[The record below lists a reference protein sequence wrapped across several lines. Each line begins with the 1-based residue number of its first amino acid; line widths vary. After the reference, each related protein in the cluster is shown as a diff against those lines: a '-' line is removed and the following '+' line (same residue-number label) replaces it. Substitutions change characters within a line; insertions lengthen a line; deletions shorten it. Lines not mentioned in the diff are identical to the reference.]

1 MSDNSPDISA
11 FERCVESINAAYT
24 RLGHRLGWRFLAG
37 PRRTFAS
44 HAPFALITLNPGGAR
59 EDPNHPRASSEN
71 SSAYWIE
78 SWKGCPP
85 GTAPLQFQFQELFA
99 RIVTIVDASES
110 PRAFVENRVLVAHFV
125 PFRSPSLAALHRR
138 CESIAFARRFW
149 AEILAEWI
157 PRTILTIDRVTFKN
171 LHGIIS
177 NRAAKVV
184 AHRRFPTGWGRCS
197 AEAFRFRMSECGETV
212 TLARLP
218 HLSRFRLMSNE
229 TCRQPVQDFLDYV
242 CAPAHQA
249 AVPHHSHACRQGPR
263 MRSAPRAPREGDASP
278 PRRIDSVSHRR
289 LGPSL
294 RLAGIEGADLYR
306 EWETH
311 IEDQRAR
318 AAFRLLV
325 DVAASLPHLV
335 LSFRKK
341 GKLKTCCLHDWSE
354 RRPRLPYSF
363 IVNRSWIK
371 FYFRFREA
379 RAGKDALKR
388 DFNSFEDGNSRGEWT
403 VKLRTEE
410 DVRLLLTHLRGNM
423 KLFDRYVAVDWSA
436 SSRRERGENSI
447 WLAVRG
453 MGRRVEYK
461 NPATRQEAMKYI
473 ETLLRTATAE
483 GRRLLC
489 GFDFPFGFPA
499 GTAQALTGRAGW
511 EAVWCRVAKLI
522 EDDPR
527 NRNNRFKVAAKLN
540 AHFDGD
546 GPFYGNG
553 LQEDIPGLPRNKPRW
568 GANLPP
574 TCRYAESKVKS
585 AQEVWK
591 LLGNG
596 SVGGQALTGIAALE
610 HLRHCTGARVWP
622 FETLGEGRSHVLA
635 EIYPSLIEPDPG
647 PEVKDRRQVGAVAI
661 ALQTLDEDGELGRY
675 LDVPSEM
682 PATVRQEEG
691 LILGMQNPA
700 GFQRAARERA
710 VHPGEHLAEE
720 LKEVGM
726 SMAALARLLQVP
738 TNRITEILNGRRAV
752 TGDTALRLGHFFG
765 ISAEFWL
772 NLQKLYELRVAEEE
786 AGEEIQALPTLK
798 DRH

>member
-1 MSDNSPDISA
+1 MSDDSPDISA
-11 FERCVESINAAYT
+11 LERRVETISAAYT

-37 PRRTFAS
+37 PRRTFTS
-44 HAPFALITLNPGGAR
+44 RAPFALITLNPGGSH
-59 EDPNHPRASSEN
+59 EDPDHPRTSSEN
-71 SSAYWIE
+71 GSAYWIE
-78 SWKGCPP
+78 SWKGYPP

-125 PFRSPSLAALHRR
+125 PFRSPSLDTLHRR
-138 CESIAFARRFW
+138 SESIAFARQFW
-149 AEILAEWI
+149 AELLAECL

-177 NRAAKVV
+177 NRLAAVV
-184 AHRRFPTGWGRCS
+184 AHRRFPTGWGRYT
-197 AEAFRFRMSECGETV
+197 AEAFRFQMSERGETV

-229 TCRQPVQDFLDYV
+229 ACRQPVQDFLDYV
-242 CAPAHQA
+242 CAPGHQA
-249 AVPHHSHACRQGPR
+249 AVPHHSHARRQGPR
-263 MRSAPRAPREGDASP
+263 LRSAPRVPREVDASRR
-278 PRRIDSVSHRR
+278 RRIDSVSHRR
-289 LGPSL
+289 LGTSL
-294 RLAGIEGADLYR
+294 QLAGIEGADLYP
-306 EWETH
+306 EWEAH

-325 DVAASLPHLV
+325 DIAASLPHLV

-341 GKLKTCCLHDWSE
+341 GVLKTCCLHDRSG

-388 DFNSFEDGNSRGEWT
+388 DFDSFEDGNSKGEWT
-403 VKLRTEE
+403 VRLRTEE
-410 DVRLLLTHLRGNM
+410 EVRRLLTHLGGNM
-423 KLFDRYVAVDWSA
+423 KLFDGYVAVDWSA
-436 SSRRERGENSI
+436 SSVPRRGENSI

-453 MGRRVEYK
+453 TGRTVEYE
-461 NPATRQEAMKYI
+461 NPATRQEAMEYI
-473 ETLLRTATAE
+473 ETLLRTATAT

-489 GFDFPFGFPA
+489 GFDFPFGYPA
-499 GTAQALTGRAGW
+499 GTALALTGRAGW
-511 EAVWCRVAKLI
+511 EAVWSRVAKLI
-522 EDDPR
+522 EDGPA
-527 NRNNRFKVAAKLN
+527 NRNNRFKAAARLN

-546 GPFYGNG
+546 GPFWGNG
-553 LQEDIPGLPRNKPRW
+553 LNEDIPGLPRNKPRAGW

-574 TCRYAESKVKS
+574 NRRYAESMVKS

-591 LLGNG
+591 LWGNG

-610 HLRHCTGARVWP
+610 HLRHRTGARVWP

-647 PEVKDRRQVGAVAI
+647 PEVKDARQVSAVAI
-661 ALQTLDEDGELGRY
+661 ALQTLDEYGELERY

-691 LILGMQNPA
+691 LILGMQDPA
-700 GFQRAARERA
+700 GFQRAARA
-710 VHPGEHLAEE
+710 KP
-720 LKEVGM
+720 
-726 SMAALARLLQVP
+726 
-738 TNRITEILNGRRAV
+738 
-752 TGDTALRLGHFFG
+752 
-765 ISAEFWL
+765 
-772 NLQKLYELRVAEEE
+772 
-786 AGEEIQALPTLK
+786 
-798 DRH
+798 